1 MYSKNI
7 HFETM
12 ASNESIKRAVPLS
25 SIKRGNTTR
34 EMDKNKKK
42 KKEKDKK
49 SHSSTSEH
57 ELHLSKKRT
66 PMYKRNV
73 AKEEGKIVNTTC

>member
-42 KKEKDKK
+42 KK
-49 SHSSTSEH
+49 
-57 ELHLSKKRT
+57 KKRT
-66 PMYKRNV
+66 RKVTRQPLSMSYIYQRKEPRCINETLQKKR
-73 AKEEGKIVNTTC
+73 AKL